1 MADLNKELLEI
12 KQILKNN
19 TTILSITF
27 PSESTEIRRDEAQL
41 FLKIR
46 RLVNDAYAQG
56 KEDCKIS
63 IERNFKIIKNC

>member
-1 MADLNKELLEI
+1 MTDLNKELLEI
-12 KQILKNN
+12 KQLLKNN

-27 PSESTEIRRDEAQL
+27 PSEAGEIKRDEAQL

-46 RLVNDAYAQG
+46 RLVNSAYAQG
-56 KEDCKIS
+56 KDDCKIE

>member
-12 KQILKNN
+12 KQLLKNN

-46 RLVNDAYAQG
+46 RLVNSAYAQG